1 MIILTEHSF
10 YLEEISPLE
19 FYGVNNTRLDLLKAK
34 YPHVLFVARG
44 NELTL
49 KGPTQELALARDM
62 VEGLLD
68 EISSR
73 GSISQQ
79 RFSEVLSASLGGE
92 GLSAMDDDEDF
103 ILYGTRGSVIR
114 AKTAGQREILKASA
128 NNDIVFAIGPAG
140 TGKTYMGV
148 ALAVRALKE
157 KEIKKIFLVRPA
169 VEAGETLGFLPGDL
183 KEKVDPYLRP
193 LYDALEDMIHF
204 DKLKSYLEKNIIEIA
219 PLAYMRGRTLSNC
232 YVILDEAQNAT
243 EMQLR
248 MFLTRLGNGGKIII
262 TGDDSQ
268 IDLPR
273 NQRSGLLQAKRILKD
288 VPGIG
293 FVRMK
298 PTDVVRHRLVR
309 EIIAAYKKED
319 EEATNRQPPSREQ
332 KESQTALQSQPKTAH
347 DAP

>member
-1 MIILTEHSF
+1 LTEHSF
-10 YLEEISPLE
+10 FLEEVSPLE
-19 FYGVNNTRLDLLKAK
+19 FYGVNNTRLDQLKAK
-34 YPHVLFVARG
+34 YPNVLFVARG
-44 NELTL
+44 NALTL
-49 KGPTQELALARDM
+49 KGPAQELSLARDM
-62 VEGLLD
+62 VESLLD
-68 EISSR
+68 ELAQR

-79 RFSEVLSASLGGE
+79 RFTEVLLASAGGE
-92 GLSAMDDDEDF
+92 SVANYENDEDF
-103 ILYGTRGSVIR
+103 VLHGTRGTVIR
-114 AKTAGQREILKASA
+114 AKTAGQREILKAASE
-128 NNDIVFAIGPAG
+128 NDIVFALGPAG

-204 DKLKSYLEKNIIEIA
+204 DKLKAYLEKNIIEIA

-243 EMQLR
+243 EMQFR
-248 MFLTRLGNGGKIII
+248 MFLTRLGKGGKIII

-298 PTDVVRHRLVR
+298 PSDVVRHKLVR

-319 EEATNRQPPSREQ
+319 DDKDAHFQTQ
-332 KESQTALQSQPKTAH
+332 KQEPTK
-347 DAP
+347 APNSNEIKS

>member
-1 MIILTEHSF
+1 MSENSF
-10 YLEEISPLE
+10 FLEEISPLE
-19 FYGVNNTRLDLLKAK
+19 FFGVNNSRLGQLKAMF
-34 YPHVLFVARG
+34 PHVLFVARG
-44 NELTL
+44 SHLTL
-49 KGPTQELALARDM
+49 KGPTQELGLANQM
-62 VEGLLD
+62 VENILEDLRQ
-68 EISSR
+68 R
-73 GSISQQ
+73 GFISQQ
-79 RFSEVLSASLGGE
+79 RFMELISTPAGGE
-92 GLSAMDDDEDF
+92 PMPSPVDDEDF
-103 ILYGTRGSVIR
+103 VLHGSRGTVIR
-114 AKTAGQREILKASA
+114 AKTAGQREILKSA
-128 NNDIVFAIGPAG
+128 AQNDIVFALGPAG

-169 VEAGETLGFLPGDL
+169 VEAGENLGFLPGDL

-193 LYDALEDMIHF
+193 LYDALEDMIQF
-204 DKLKSYLEKNIIEIA
+204 DKLKNYLEKNIIEIA

-243 EMQLR
+243 EMQFR

-273 NQRSGLLQAKRILKD
+273 NQNSGLLQAKRLLKD

-298 PTDVVRHRLVR
+298 PSDVLRHRLVR
-309 EIIAAYKKED
+309 EIISAYKRED
-319 EEATNRQPPSREQ
+319 DDREARRNTQ
-332 KESQTALQSQPKTAH
+332 KKVQHPGSEPL
-347 DAP
+347 DAV

>member
-10 YLEEISPLE
+10 FLEEVSPLE
-19 FYGVNNTRLDLLKAK
+19 FYGVNNARLDQLKAK
-34 YPHVLFVARG
+34 FPHVLFVARG
-44 NELTL
+44 NDLTL
-49 KGPTQELALARDM
+49 KGPTSELNIARDM
-62 VEGLLD
+62 VENLLN
-68 EISSR
+68 EVAQR
-73 GSISQQ
+73 GNISQQ
-79 RFSEVLSASLGGE
+79 RFTDILAAAHDADLTAPDG
-92 GLSAMDDDEDF
+92 DEDF
-103 ILYGTRGSVIR
+103 ILHGTRGAIIR
-114 AKTAGQREILKASA
+114 AKTAGQREILKAA
-128 NNDIVFAIGPAG
+128 AHNDIVFALGPAG

-243 EMQLR
+243 EMQFR

-273 NQRSGLLQAKRILKD
+273 NQRSGLLQAKRLLKD

-298 PTDVVRHRLVR
+298 PTDVVRHKLVR
-309 EIIAAYKKED
+309 EIIAAYKREDDEKE
-319 EEATNRQPPSREQ
+319 AYIQAQRAAQ
-332 KESQTALQSQPKTAH
+332 
-347 DAP
+347 DAPKNG

>member
-10 YLEEISPLE
+10 FLEEISPLE
-19 FYGVNNTRLDLLKAK
+19 FYGVNNIRLDALKAK

-44 NELTL
+44 NDLTL
-49 KGPTQELALARDM
+49 KGPAQELSLARDM
-62 VEGLLD
+62 VENLLE
-68 EISSR
+68 EIGQR
-73 GSISQQ
+73 GNITQH
-79 RFSEVLSASLGGE
+79 RFQEVMSAGMGGE
-92 GLSAMDDDEDF
+92 NLSPTVEDEDF
-103 ILYGTRGSVIR
+103 VLHGTRGSVIR
-114 AKTAGQREILKASA
+114 AKTAGQREILKAA
-128 NNDIVFAIGPAG
+128 AENDIVFALGPAG

-243 EMQLR
+243 EMQFR

-273 NQRSGLLQAKRILKD
+273 NQRSGLLQAKRILKG

-298 PTDVVRHRLVR
+298 PSDVVRHKLVR

-319 EEATNRQPPSREQ
+319 DEKEAHFKAKAEEGNAERG
-332 KESQTALQSQPKTAH
+332 
-347 DAP
+347 